1 MTTFGCVISAAGR
14 GERLGANEP
23 KALLTVGGVTMLTH
37 AVRGIAQDPRISAI
51 VVAAPADC
59 LDQAR
64 MAVAAAGVRATVVAG
79 GDTRT
84 ESVRRGVGALPP
96 DLDAVLVHDAARPLT
111 PASVIDSVIGAINSG
126 AEAVVPGIPVA
137 DTIKQIGVGGLVV
150 ATPDRSTLRAIQ
162 TPQGFRADVLLEAL
176 RLSGADA
183 TDDAGLV
190 ERLGVA
196 VQVVPGHTDALKIT
210 TPDDLALAETI
221 LRRRAGD
228 VH

>member
-14 GERLGANEP
+14 GERLGASEP
-23 KALLTVGGVTMLTH
+23 KALLPVGGVTMLTH

-51 VVAAPADC
+51 VVAAPADY
-59 LDQAR
+59 LGPAR
-64 MAVAAAGVRATVVAG
+64 AAVAAAGARATVVAG
-79 GDTRT
+79 GDSRT
-84 ESVRRGVGALPP
+84 ESVRRGIAALPP

-111 PASVIDSVIGAINSG
+111 PASVIDSVIWAINQG
-126 AEAVVPGIPVA
+126 AEAVVPGIPVV
-137 DTIKQIGVGGLVV
+137 DTIKQIGVGDLVV

-162 TPQGFRADVLLEAL
+162 TPQGFRADVLLDAL

-196 VQVVPGHTDALKIT
+196 VKVVPGHGDALKIT
-210 TPDDLALAETI
+210 TPDDLAVAETI